1 MVCPS
6 SPFGFLWIFRESS
19 FGPLTTPATLCLGT
33 CSPKKSNHL
42 CIWNWSF
49 THHGMSLLV
58 LIGFIIVEFP
68 NSAECCL
75 VLLMNVLIYMLLGAR
90 SLTRGIGWQSDAC
103 LLPLLCAVP
112 FSSSILCSFHQLCVY
127 LYRHVFICVCTE
139 WHHTPHKCSQSSL
152 LSFLVSQGLCV
163 STQLCYSQAVN
174 KVIKCMHGKIRWNQT
189 SVWLHSVTFRCI
201 PLSLLSVVQSA
212 KSFPFLQC
220 YVFSTELIVV
230 GYGYFNSTRWERS
243 VVRNTPVHN
252 W

>member
-6 SPFGFLWIFRESS
+6 SPFGFLWIFCESS

-90 SLTRGIGWQSDAC
+90 SITRGIGWQKPVC
-103 LLPLLCAVP
+103 
-112 FSSSILCSFHQLCVY
+112 FLCSVQFH
-127 LYRHVFICVCTE
+127 
-139 WHHTPHKCSQSSL
+139 
-152 LSFLVSQGLCV
+152 FLVAFFVPSISYVYIYIDMYLFVCA
-163 STQLCYSQAVN
+163 LN
-174 KVIKCMHGKIRWNQT
+174 DIIHLT
-189 SVWLHSVTFRCI
+189 SVLSPLCFPSLFHKGFVFPHSFAT
-201 PLSLLSVVQSA
+201 A
-212 KSFPFLQC
+212 KL
-220 YVFSTELIVV
+220 
-230 GYGYFNSTRWERS
+230 
-243 VVRNTPVHN
+243 
-252 W
+252 

>member
-1 MVCPS
+1 
-6 SPFGFLWIFRESS
+6 
-19 FGPLTTPATLCLGT
+19 
-33 CSPKKSNHL
+33 
-42 CIWNWSF
+42 
-49 THHGMSLLV
+49 MSLLV

-75 VLLMNVLIYMLLGAR
+75 VLLMNVLIYMLLGAS

-112 FSSSILCSFHQLCVY
+112 FSSSVLRSFHQLCVY